1 MNLLI
6 ASFII
11 LLIITNCITCEFFHR
26 IGFRHGEE
34 FAEQRAKSKEQRAKI
49 KQNIDK
55 MNSKFK

>member
-34 FAEQRAKSKEQRAKI
+34 FAEQRTKI